1 MKILKSL
8 VIVVA
13 MAALVGG
20 ATNAYFTASY
30 TVSGNTF
37 STGTMEFDIRQTNA
51 DTQHLPFSFT
61 GMLPGQ
67 VGEDQFNVFNHANS
81 SEMKYRLYFTPTA
94 GNPIP
99 WDKIKFEAY
108 KCNWFGP
115 PPASSCGSWPGSP
128 NAEGWVKDFDGSS
141 EVTSIVSPAT
151 IDPNN
156 SHVWKFK
163 FWLDESAGN
172 AYKNTTAIFDIVG
185 QGTQPSNPG
194 WTE

>member
-1 MKILKSL
+1 VKILKSL
-8 VIVVA
+8 VIVLA
-13 MAALVGG
+13 MAAMVAG

-37 STGTMEFDIRQTNA
+37 STGTMEFDIRQTNT

-67 VGEDQFNVFNHANS
+67 IGEDQFNVFNHANS
-81 SEMKYRLYFTPTA
+81 TEMKYRLYFTPTT
-94 GNPIP
+94 GDPIH

-108 KCNWFGP
+108 RCNWNVGG
-115 PPASSCGSWPGSP
+115 SCGNWPGSP
-128 NAEGWVKDFDGSS
+128 TAEGWVKDFDGSS
-141 EVTSIVSPAT
+141 EAASIVSPAT
-151 IDPNN
+151 IGPNISN
-156 SHVWKFK
+156 YWKFK
-163 FWLDESAGN
+163 IWLDTSAGN
-172 AYKNTTAIFDIVG
+172 DYKNATATFDIVG